1 MLSLKTTITT
11 GLVLY
16 GILLVISGI
25 LMFTY
30 LILGGRAK
38 DIKKKSDA
46 KRSMLISL
54 ATFLVMLFVPL
65 VVMLVLPPNL
75 KENLQSIMA
84 SP

>member
-30 LILGGRAK
+30 LIKGGQGK
-38 DIKKKSDA
+38 DIKKRNDA
-46 KRSMLISL
+46 KRSMQISL
-54 ATFLVMLFVPL
+54 ATFLVMIFVPL
-65 VVMLVLPPNL
+65 VVILVLPKNI
-75 KENLQSIMA
+75 KENIQSIMA
-84 SP
+84 IP

>member
-1 MLSLKTTITT
+1 MLSLKTTIIT

-16 GILLVISGI
+16 CILAAISGI
-25 LMFTY
+25 LIITY
-30 LILGGRAK
+30 LIKGGQGK

-54 ATFLVMLFVPL
+54 ATFLTMIFVPL
-65 VVMLVLPPNL
+65 VVMLVLPTNI
-75 KENLQSIMA
+75 KENIQSIMA

>member
-30 LILGGRAK
+30 LILGGKGK
-38 DIKKKSDA
+38 DFKKRDAA
-46 KRSMLISL
+46 KRSMNISL
-54 ATFLVMLFVPL
+54 ATFLVMIFVPL
-65 VVMLVLPPNL
+65 IVMLVLPTNL
-75 KENLQSIMA
+75 KEKLK
-84 SP
+84 

>member
-1 MLSLKTTITT
+1 MLSLKTTIIT

-16 GILLVISGI
+16 CILAGISGI
-25 LMFTY
+25 LMITY
-30 LILGGRAK
+30 LIKGGQGK

-54 ATFLVMLFVPL
+54 ATFLTMIFVPL
-65 VVMLVLPPNL
+65 VVMLVLPTNL

>member
-30 LILGGRAK
+30 LIIGGQAK

-54 ATFLVMLFVPL
+54 ATFLTMIFVPL

>member
-11 GLVLY
+11 VMVLY

-30 LILGGRAK
+30 LIKGGQGK
-38 DIKKKSDA
+38 DLKKRNDA
-46 KRSMLISL
+46 QRSMQISL
-54 ATFLVMLFVPL
+54 ATFLVMIFVPL
-65 VVMLVLPPNL
+65 VVMLVLPKNL
-75 KENLQSIMA
+75 KENIQSIMA